1 VSAGAPVGRA
11 RPRLGAAERLRRSGA
26 VIVTVTIV
34 AALLGL
40 LAWAVDPIRYQADAR
55 LFIADPLS
63 LPAGSDEAVP
73 IPDFDRHV
81 QRQADFTVSPDV
93 IAAAAE
99 DLGVDRRSLREQVR
113 ARAVPQAGLVVVQA
127 TAATREQAIAAANA
141 VATTAAERAT
151 ARTRSEAE
159 LAIAGLEEARLRM
172 REELAGL
179 TDGLDDDPDDAA
191 LQAERDALV
200 QRLAIVQSRVDT
212 LILDADQDTV
222 VIERLETAGPAT
234 RTVRTIP
241 WWTPLVAALA
251 GLLGASLWAYGRGRH
266 VAAADRREQPAEVL
280 GAPLLGEIPDFAAAG
295 VQGPDPTRT
304 APHSAPSEA
313 YQFIVQALEYV
324 LDEIPVG
331 VVLVTSPGAAA
342 GKSVTALNLAIAAAQ
357 DGRRVML
364 VDADERV
371 RGLTRMQP
379 VNAEPGLTN
388 LADPAVPFDG
398 CVASLRVTDR
408 LTLPLVPAGS
418 RLADPAGFFRSPA
431 FGTAMARIKR
441 HADLVIV
448 DSPPFMAV
456 ADTSAI
462 ARHCDGILLVV
473 AQGTPL
479 RLLEDVQER
488 LALVS
493 ARVLGYV
500 FNRSRPRRK
509 RADYDRFGYTYGYGY
524 GDEKSKQ
531 GLVTVDHRD
540 TDQGV

>member
-1 VSAGAPVGRA
+1 
-11 RPRLGAAERLRRSGA
+11 
-26 VIVTVTIV
+26 
-34 AALLGL
+34 
-40 LAWAVDPIRYQADAR
+40 
-55 LFIADPLS
+55 
-63 LPAGSDEAVP
+63 
-73 IPDFDRHV
+73 
-81 QRQADFTVSPDV
+81 
-93 IAAAAE
+93 
-99 DLGVDRRSLREQVR
+99 
-113 ARAVPQAGLVVVQA
+113 
-127 TAATREQAIAAANA
+127 
-141 VATTAAERAT
+141 
-151 ARTRSEAE
+151 
-159 LAIAGLEEARLRM
+159 
-172 REELAGL
+172 
-179 TDGLDDDPDDAA
+179 
-191 LQAERDALV
+191 
-200 QRLAIVQSRVDT
+200 
-212 LILDADQDTV
+212 
-222 VIERLETAGPAT
+222 
-234 RTVRTIP
+234 
-241 WWTPLVAALA
+241 
-251 GLLGASLWAYGRGRH
+251 
-266 VAAADRREQPAEVL
+266 
-280 GAPLLGEIPDFAAAG
+280 
-295 VQGPDPTRT
+295 
-304 APHSAPSEA
+304 
-313 YQFIVQALEYV
+313 
-324 LDEIPVG
+324 
-331 VVLVTSPGAAA
+331 
-342 GKSVTALNLAIAAAQ
+342 
-357 DGRRVML
+357 
-364 VDADERV
+364 
-371 RGLTRMQP
+371 LTRMQP

-388 LADPAVPFDG
+388 LAYPAVPFDG